1 MLLLPSMAAPLVLL
15 MTRTCRSTMLSAYVP
30 AAVALNVMRASPV
43 VGLGYTLSSVPIAVS
58 IDVSSATISNERQ
71 SARLTANVLAVVLIP
86 QALLALTETE
96 PATVPQFTTILP
108 VPWPEVIVAPVGTV
122 QV

>member
-1 MLLLPSMAAPLVLL
+1 MLNEYLA
-15 MTRTCRSTMLSAYVP
+15 
-30 AAVALNVMRASPV
+30 AAVALNVMCASPV

-58 IDVSSATISNERQ
+58 TEVSSATSSNERHT
-71 SARLTANVLAVVLIP
+71 ARLTANVLAVVLIP
-86 QALLALTETE
+86 QALLALTDTE
-96 PATVPQFTTILP
+96 PATVPQLTTTLP